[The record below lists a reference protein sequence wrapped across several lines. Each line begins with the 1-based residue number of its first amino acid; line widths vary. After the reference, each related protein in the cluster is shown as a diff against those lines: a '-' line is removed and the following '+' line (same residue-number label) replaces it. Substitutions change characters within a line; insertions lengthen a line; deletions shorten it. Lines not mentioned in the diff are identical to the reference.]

1 MCQTYLPLILIAW
14 LQHDCERYRSPFLSV
29 FFFLFSFFLLLLL
42 FFPVLIVLAAVIVV
56 VAGGGGVVVVVTE
69 TVDFHANCLDLE
81 NLKQR

>member
-1 MCQTYLPLILIAW
+1 MIVSDTAIPF
-14 LQHDCERYRSPFLSV
+14 FLSC
-29 FFFLFSFFLLLLL
+29 FPFSFFLLLLL

-56 VAGGGGVVVVVTE
+56 VAGGGVVVVTE